1 MSPHTSGGRGGGLQ
15 QNFSRQFPPGTDN
28 IRYLSPNG
36 ENFRHLPSEP
46 DQNQSTSPEAEPGFP
61 GVDPT
66 RHTSPGVDSTRHT
79 APGVDPTRHTSSGVD
94 PTRYTSPGVDSTR
107 HISAGVDPTLHT
119 SHGVDPT
126 RHTSAGVDPTRH
138 TSPGVDSTRQPSP
151 GQARGGTVSP
161 MSRTPSDSRGAG
173 WGRGSRVSPAD
184 DLSDNTSLSLRLSY
198 NTRFAPVNIGTMA
211 SSIFENEKMTQFCIE
226 NKVLRLL
233 NFFSRYCSNINI
245 WTI

>member
-79 APGVDPTRHTSSGVD
+79 APGVDATRHTSSGVD
-94 PTRYTSPGVDSTR
+94 PTRY
-107 HISAGVDPTLHT
+107 
-119 SHGVDPT
+119 
-126 RHTSAGVDPTRH
+126 

>member
-61 GVDPT
+61 GVAPT
-66 RHTSPGVDSTRHT
+66 RHTS
-79 APGVDPTRHTSSGVD
+79 PGVDPTRHTSSGVD
-94 PTRYTSPGVDSTR
+94 PTRY
-107 HISAGVDPTLHT
+107 
-119 SHGVDPT
+119 
-126 RHTSAGVDPTRH
+126 